1 MRPVFGFGVAGDQDV
16 VDVDE
21 SEIQASEDLV
31 HEPLERLCRILK
43 AERHAEKL
51 PQTERGD
58 DGRLGDVVCV
68 HWDLVVATN
77 QINLRE
83 DPCPCQVGREVLY
96 MWDWV
101 AVRRRGIV

>member
-43 AERHAEKL
+43 AERHAEEL

-83 DPCPCQVGREVLY
+83 EGTSQCRHVYTRSRYAIGMQSLT
-96 MWDWV
+96 
-101 AVRRRGIV
+101 